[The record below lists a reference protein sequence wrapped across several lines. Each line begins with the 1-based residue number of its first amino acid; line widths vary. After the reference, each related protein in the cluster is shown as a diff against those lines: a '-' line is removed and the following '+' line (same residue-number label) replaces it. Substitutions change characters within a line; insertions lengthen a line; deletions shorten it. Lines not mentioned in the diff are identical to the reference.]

1 MYPFVYQLILLIS
14 SWQYVDKKGKGNRKL
29 TSKQVK
35 IPAAYDFCL
44 QFSKGGLAW
53 NDLHDND
60 LHGSC
65 SILV

>member
-44 QFSKGGLAW
+44 
-53 NDLHDND
+53 
-60 LHGSC
+60 
-65 SILV
+65 